1 MFFFLCKQK
10 TAYEMRISDWS
21 SDVCSS
27 DLELRHRG
35 RRGRAAEAITALVD
49 RDVARDRPARSIRNE
64 AQRPGD
70 GRADIVAIDQHGA
83 VGGDLHVDAEA
94 VGGSD
99 IKRGRSRDAA
109 LARRPG
115 ELVQHQPPAGER
127 AVRAEIGDDGAGGTA
142 LDRKST

>member
-49 RDVARDRPARSIRNE
+49 RDVARDRPARSLPNE

-70 GRADIVAIDQHGA
+70 GRADIVAIAQHGA
-83 VGGDLHVDAEA
+83 VGGDLPVDAA
-94 VGGSD
+94 
-99 IKRGRSRDAA
+99 
-109 LARRPG
+109 
-115 ELVQHQPPAGER
+115 
-127 AVRAEIGDDGAGGTA
+127 AEIGSAACRDRVCQSVEYSGVAG
-142 LDRKST
+142 S